1 MNPHIAHYDTDNQSD
16 STWIEIL
23 NGHKSIKVIGIYYR
37 QPKKKSNNIFSENLQ
52 AILHSLRNNKNYLV
66 ADDFNY
72 EFLKLEHNPVTNEFL
87 NLI

>member
-1 MNPHIAHYDTDNQSD
+1 MIQITNPILLGLKSLMVTNQS
-16 STWIEIL
+16 
-23 NGHKSIKVIGIYYR
+23 KSLVFTTGSL
-37 QPKKKSNNIFSENLQ
+37 KKKSNNIFSENLQ

-87 NLI
+87 NLM